1 MIKDNIYQIFIK
13 KNSLNFFNIFTFIYL
28 KILKIF
34 LLNHVLLHLNKK
46 LS

>member
-28 KILKIF
+28 KIF

-46 LS
+46 LN